1 MSQALIEIFKKNS
14 VELENIKK
22 EVIEIKH
29 KVEKIENETNIYSG
43 ELKDLS
49 QKSYYIEKYLENIQN
64 QEIEDILKDEDMFK
78 DKDITKNEDNVKEDE
93 E

>member
-1 MSQALIEIFKKNS
+1 MSQALIDIFKKNS
-14 VELENIKK
+14 AELENIKK
-22 EVIEIKH
+22 EVIEIKQ

-64 QEIEDILKDEDMFK
+64 QEIEDILKDENMLK
-78 DKDITKNEDNVKEDE
+78 DGDSEKEDE

>member
-1 MSQALIEIFKKNS
+1 MSQALIDIFKKNS
-14 VELENIKK
+14 AELENIKK
-22 EVIEIKH
+22 EVIEIKQ

-64 QEIEDILKDEDMFK
+64 QEIEDILKDEDML
-78 DKDITKNEDNVKEDE
+78 KNGDSEKEDE